1 MYFFF
6 QNEATFP
13 LVRKE
18 YYKEPIHGGLYIKDQ
33 GSVLISIVCMCVC
46 DKKK

>member
-1 MYFFF
+1 MY
-6 QNEATFP
+6 TIDR
-13 LVRKE
+13 VSV
-18 YYKEPIHGGLYIKDQ
+18 YKETIQRGLYIKDQ